1 MMWGDGGWWVFM
13 WIWMAVFWAA
23 VVLGIVWLV
32 RSTGGGSGEQPA
44 ARLLDQRLASGEIEI
59 GEYRTLMREIG
70 GGGLQRRGSFGALV
84 AAGVALLALVT
95 VLMAVAGSRDWD
107 MWGWGNMG
115 SMHGRGNDTSSG
127 PLVRGGS
134 DAVIEIRDFAFSP
147 GNLEI
152 PRGASVTWT
161 NSDSAPHDATARGD
175 AWRTERLSSGES
187 GTIVFDV
194 AGDYRYY
201 CSIHPSMEAA
211 LRVR

>member
-13 WIWMAVFWAA
+13 WMWMAVFWGA
-23 VVLGIVWLV
+23 VVLGVVWLV
-32 RSTGGGSGEQPA
+32 RSTAGRSGDRPA
-44 ARLLDQRLASGEIEI
+44 VELLDRRLASGEIEI
-59 GEYRTLMREIG
+59 GEHRTLMRELG
-70 GGGLQRRGSFGALV
+70 DDGRRRRGTFGALA
-84 AAGVALLALVT
+84 AAGIALLTLIT
-95 VLMAVAGSRDWD
+95 VLMAIAASSDWD
-107 MWGWGNMG
+107 MWGGMG
-115 SMHGRGNDTSSG
+115 AMHGRGSNTSSS
-127 PLVRGGS
+127 PLVRGGA

-161 NSDSAPHDATARGD
+161 NSDSAPHDATARED
-175 AWRTERLSSGES
+175 DWRTERLSSGES

>member
-13 WIWMAVFWAA
+13 WMWMAVFWAA

-32 RSTGGGSGEQPA
+32 RSGGRGSDERPA
-44 ARLLDQRLASGEIEI
+44 AELLDHRLASGEIEI
-59 GEYRTLMREIG
+59 GEYRRLKQEIG
-70 GGGLQRRGSFGALV
+70 DGYGLRRRGSLGALA

-95 VLMAVAGSRDWD
+95 VLMAIAALSDWD
-107 MWGWGNMG
+107 MWGNMG
-115 SMHGRGNDTSSG
+115 SMHGRGNDTSGSQLVQGG
-127 PLVRGGS
+127 PE
-134 DAVIEIRDFAFSP
+134 AVIEIRDFAFSP

-161 NSDSAPHDATARGD
+161 NNDSAPHDATARGD
-175 AWRTERLSSGES
+175 AWRTERLSSRES

-194 AGDYRYY
+194 AGEYRYY
-201 CSIHPSMEAA
+201 CSIHPSMEAT

>member
-13 WIWMAVFWAA
+13 WMWMAVFWGA
-23 VVLGIVWLV
+23 VVLGVVWLV
-32 RSTGGGSGEQPA
+32 RSTAGRSGDRPA
-44 ARLLDQRLASGEIEI
+44 VELLDRRLASGEIEI
-59 GEYRTLMREIG
+59 GEHRTLMRELG
-70 GGGLQRRGSFGALV
+70 DGGLRRRGSFGALA
-84 AAGVALLALVT
+84 AAGIALLTLIT
-95 VLMAVAGSRDWD
+95 VLMAIAASSDWD
-107 MWGWGNMG
+107 MWGGMG
-115 SMHGRGNDTSSG
+115 AMHGRGSNTSSS
-127 PLVRGGS
+127 PLVRGGA

-161 NSDSAPHDATARGD
+161 NSDSAPHDATARED
-175 AWRTERLSSGES
+175 DWRTERLSSGES

-201 CSIHPSMEAA
+201 CSIHPDMEAA